1 MTTVAEIKLDRVIAP
16 AFYGLHRDIRYEGHT
31 HYVLKGGRGSTKSSF
46 TSIEIILGIM
56 QHPDAHAVILR
67 KVGNTLHDSVFTQIL
82 WAVSALGVQEY
93 FRPNQ
98 SLSLIHI

>member
-1 MTTVAEIKLDRVIAP
+1 MAEIKLDRVIAP
-16 AFYGLHRDIRYEGHT
+16 AFYGLHQDIRSEGHT

-67 KVGNTLHDSVFTQIL
+67 KVGNTLHDSVLRRCSGPYRL
-82 WAVSALGVQEY
+82 WARRNISDQIKAPCG
-93 FRPNQ
+93 
-98 SLSLIHI
+98 

>member
-1 MTTVAEIKLDRVIAP
+1 MAEIKLDRVIAP
-16 AFYGLHRDIRYEGHT
+16 AFYGLHQDIRSEGHT

-67 KVGNTLHDSVFTQIL
+67 KVGNTLHDSVLRRCSGRFKP
-82 WAVSALGVQEY
+82 SACRNTSGPTKAP
-93 FRPNQ
+93 FG
-98 SLSLIHI
+98 